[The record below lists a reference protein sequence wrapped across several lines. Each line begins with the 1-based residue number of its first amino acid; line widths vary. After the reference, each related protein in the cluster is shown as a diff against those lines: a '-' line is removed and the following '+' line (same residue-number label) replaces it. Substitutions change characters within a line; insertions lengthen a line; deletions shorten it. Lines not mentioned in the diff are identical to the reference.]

1 MSDRSHDKHQTVAR
15 SIQKLAASL
24 APLSAGADSADDA
37 VHALAA
43 AHAVCQQE
51 RKQADL
57 PFVTL
62 PVAAPKL
69 DPRAS
74 RMTSLVLDTLSSF
87 IEAVEASAAA
97 AGDAAVDASAAATAC
112 SELCDMLGAFAPAS
126 MFEEWSPAPL
136 PAERLITGAAA
147 ATASADATPAVFAAG
162 AAPGS
167 DDYAAAAGVL
177 AAGAR
182 LDALAFGVPGSC
194 GTDPDA
200 PLDAA
205 AAASVTALSGDGWRA
220 PATGNAI
227 WGVTF
232 AAPTPVSSVRLFWMV
247 RRLAYVSAMAADC

>member
-1 MSDRSHDKHQTVAR
+1 M
-15 SIQKLAASL
+15 
-24 APLSAGADSADDA
+24 
-37 VHALAA
+37 HALAA

-51 RKQADL
+51 RKQADV

-87 IEAVEASAAA
+87 IEAVEASSSASSE
-97 AGDAAVDASAAATAC
+97 AGVDASAAATAC
-112 SELCDMLGAFAPAS
+112 GELCEMLGAFGPAS

-136 PAERLITGAAA
+136 PAERLITAAA
-147 ATASADATPAVFAAG
+147 AASSSAAASSEAGPAAFAAG
-162 AAPGS
+162 SAPGS
-167 DDYAAAAGVL
+167 EGYASAAGVL

-194 GTDPDA
+194 ATDPDA
-200 PLDAA
+200 PADAA
-205 AAASVTALSGDGWRA
+205 TAAGAAALAGDGWRA
-220 PATGNAI
+220 PASGNAI

-247 RRLAYVSAMAADC
+247 RRWLAGLLWQCWRC